1 MSSIFLPA
9 IALQPFLFLPLAF
22 IAGEKPKLSQQ
33 KPAGL
38 GNVRLRLP
46 PRRRLGL
53 SFDVS
58 LSLKSRG
65 GRLTA
70 ALKKG

>member
-33 KPAGL
+33 KAGRTRQYL
-38 GNVRLRLP
+38 GCAFRRAAASDYPLMLHYRLNR
-46 PRRRLGL
+46 
-53 SFDVS
+53 V
-58 LSLKSRG
+58 
-65 GRLTA
+65 A
-70 ALKKG
+70 AG